1 MWWMI
6 ALVGLAVLGYYGYK
20 QGWFKDDGTGA

>member
-6 ALVGLAVLGYYGYK
+6 ALVGLAALGYYGYK
-20 QGWFKDDGTGA
+20 QGWFKDNTGA